1 MVVACGIVKYERM
14 AWDLASY
21 HGRTEIVRLLLER
34 GASAEVRNDDG
45 KTPLQV
51 ALEEG
56 DHEIV

>member
-1 MVVACGIVKYERM
+1 M
-14 AWDLASY
+14 
-21 HGRTEIVRLLLER
+21 LLER
-34 GASAEVRNDDG
+34 GASADVRNDDG